1 MYKPENIR
9 TIENHDLVKLAVV
22 IDQTELFPSEMLG
35 EMIEPSFS
43 DPESSDIWITYIHE
57 DMPIA
62 FAFCEH
68 MEYSGNRRSAI
79 VSGQRC
85 RQSFDSLY

>member
-43 DPESSDIWITYIHE
+43 DPESSDIWITYIHDFVNQKE
-57 DMPIA
+57 WLTGHGI
-62 FAFCEH
+62 FW
-68 MEYSGNRRSAI
+68 
-79 VSGQRC
+79 Q
-85 RQSFDSLY
+85 